1 MDTGTIKVYAR
12 LSKGYGG
19 VSLLKMDH
27 VFLQPDGGYN
37 WNCFGGGIEELV
49 CPEKKPEDVRPYC
62 IGEIRG
68 NVEWMRLAYGKD
80 GEGVKDNSCPAAGVY
95 NLYSG
100 VCQNVANRILAM
112 GEGEFSVAKA
122 KMNELTILLYGKYGF
137 DVESFVAK
145 IEAAAGELNRTKPGS
160 VTQDEL
166 DAVKA
171 RFVHGTTLEEELRL
185 LTDDAPKTMAAIR
198 EKCTSEQI
206 DSFLQGYVKVC
217 EERQAEF
224 LRLKT
229 SGLRGEAAQRQLAA
243 TIGGSAICLLEKIGL
258 LIGDI
263 PFRELFH
270 GTPAELWAMIQHLR

>member
-1 MDTGTIKVYAR
+1 MNTGKVTAYAIV
-12 LSKGYGG
+12 SEGYAGQR
-19 VSLLKMDH
+19 VIEMDH
-27 VFLQPDGGYN
+27 VFLASDGGHN
-37 WNCFGGGIEELV
+37 WNCFGRGKETLSDPSLKGKLNCLGEIEGNLEWMA
-49 CPEKKPEDVRPYC
+49 KAYASKPEEYIGGSRP
-62 IGEIRG
+62 E
-68 NVEWMRLAYGKD
+68 
-80 GEGVKDNSCPAAGVY
+80 AGVH
-95 NLYSG
+95 NPYSG
-100 VCQNVANRILAM
+100 VCQNAANRILAM
-112 GEGEFSVAKA
+112 GSGELSVAKA
-122 KMNELTILLYGKYGF
+122 KMNELAVLLYGKYGF

-171 RFVHGTTLEEELRL
+171 RFVRGTTLEEELRL

-206 DSFLQGYVKVC
+206 DNFIQGYIKVR
-217 EERQAEF
+217 EERQAGY

-229 SGLRGEAAQRQLAA
+229 SGLRGDAAQRQLVA
-243 TIGGSAICLLEKIGL
+243 TIGGSAICLFEKIGL